1 MAFKNKD
8 GTVNSFPIVL
18 IFTVVAILGYI
29 LLFGIDIKKK
39 VENVV
44 EDMVTNTTKQT
55 ETTTIKLCNG
65 CSMNFINESFDFSTN
80 AEVDVTELLKLD
92 KVSLRSVQFSSSNE
106 SLVSVKPFSNSF
118 KVVTTNLNGQATIT
132 AVYDNI
138 NISAV
143 INVINPSNGTV
154 KFKNDNNF
162 VVRNKNIAPELTTYP
177 YGLNTEDVTY
187 SCADEKIAKPIK
199 NQIRGIGVGETTCY
213 VTKNG
218 KKQSAKVHVV
228 LDYIRVK
235 TNQGG
240 DYQEASSVTPN
251 GDSFD
256 IQITY
261 DRLTKKDFDQTNIQL
276 DTIRNDIGATIKYVG
291 PAANARTWIYHVEA
305 PGTGKTVLKISIPDE
320 DLKNKPGFNSFTYF
334 EINK

>member
-1 MAFKNKD
+1 MAFKNKN

-18 IFTVVAILGYI
+18 IFTVLAIAGYL
-29 LLFGIDIKKK
+29 LLFGLDIKKK
-39 VENVV
+39 VEEVV
-44 EDMVTNTTKQT
+44 DDFTTNTTKQT

-65 CSMNFINESFDFSTN
+65 CSMSFISDSFDFSTN
-80 AEVDVTELLKLD
+80 ADVDVRELLNLD

-106 SLVSVKPFSNSF
+106 QLVNVKSYANSF
-118 KVVTTNLNGQATIT
+118 KVVTSNLNGQATIT
-132 AVYDNI
+132 AKYDNI
-138 NISAV
+138 TISAV

-154 KFKNDNNF
+154 RFKYDYYF
-162 VVRNKNIAPELTTYP
+162 VAKGKNISPELSTYP
-177 YGLNTEDVTY
+177 YGLNISDVTY
-187 SCADEKIAKPIK
+187 QCADEKIVSKSFRG
-199 NQIRGIGVGETTCY
+199 NQVGETICY
-213 VTKNG
+213 VVKNG
-218 KKQSAKVHVV
+218 KKQATKVFVV
-228 LDYIRVK
+228 YDYIRVK
-235 TNQGG
+235 TNQSGE
-240 DYQEASSVTPN
+240 YQEARSITPN
-251 GDSFD
+251 GNSFD